1 MKLAA
6 KVQEC
11 IAINE
16 WNDKILCDD
25 ENKTSSVS
33 FIYIINK
40 QSFKIWLETDEN
52 KDMIS
57 VYVYAPFNALPNKRH
72 DCSMLFNHINNNTVW
87 GSIACDDENGSIR
100 WRHSVDFEDTDP
112 SIAAIENAFRVGG
125 NIFNKWYDEITA
137 VALTKT
143 TAQEVI
149 DHSHAIPEPKGVEAF
164 DEYLATQNYPSPLHT
179 CH

>member
-1 MKLAA
+1 
-6 KVQEC
+6 
-11 IAINE
+11 
-16 WNDKILCDD
+16 
-25 ENKTSSVS
+25 
-33 FIYIINK
+33 
-40 QSFKIWLETDEN
+40 
-52 KDMIS
+52 MIS
-57 VYVYAPFNALPNKRH
+57 VYVYAPFNALLNKLH
-72 DCSMLFNHINNNTVW
+72 DCSILFNYINNNTVW
-87 GSIACDDENGSIR
+87 GAIACDGENGSIR

-149 DHSHAIPEPKGVEAF
+149 DHSHAIPEPEGVEAF
-164 DEYLATQNYPSPLHT
+164 DEYVATQNYPSPLHT